1 MVGLIIVS
9 CNKPPTAQ
17 AEQDVI
23 FKASTA
29 TTGFKADD
37 CDNAVA
43 HYALIDIDGDML
55 TVDVFYLDGIIYTNT
70 LKLSAGSH
78 TINSFTLQNDAGTPA
93 DYSDDILVKATPLTG
108 SDYAEFV
115 QNALPFS
122 FNVDA
127 FYKAE
132 IDIEILCYEAT
143 EITNFGFA
151 WFAVDQITVREFCFF
166 GDICTEDYMDYAG
179 TLYEEQ
185 RNGLQH
191 DMPAIF
197 KIDVYR
203 NGEFVISYNNES
215 YKGEGAV
222 LCAQYPDFDNS
233 VDYFEFELWVK
244 VMVGSSFDYVLY
256 HTFTTTDDSQLN
268 SGTDGVLD
276 FVIGDCVPDA
286 DLIITTTPDPNPNPN
301 PDPTNCGE
309 CDGKISQLTLR
320 YVGTESNPHIK
331 VTDDKGNDIL
341 YEGDPTDTFSFN
353 GEKKEGEMGVKIYL
367 YVNNGPRYEIHTSC
381 SVDIYAGMTFGDY
394 YIVAGESVKGG
405 PLCSVN

>member
-9 CNKPPTAQ
+9 CNKQADIP

-37 CDNAVA
+37 CDNEVA
-43 HYALIDIDGDML
+43 HYALIEIDGEML

-70 LKLSAGSH
+70 LKLSSGIH
-78 TINSFTLQNDAGTPA
+78 TISSFTLQNDAGTPA

-108 SDYAEFV
+108 SDYAGFV
-115 QNALPFS
+115 QNSLPFN
-122 FNVDA
+122 FDVDA
-127 FYKAE
+127 FYKTE
-132 IDIEILCYEAT
+132 INIEILCYEAA
-143 EITNFGFA
+143 EITDFGFA
-151 WFAVDQITVREFCFF
+151 WFAVDQITVRELCFF
-166 GDICTEDYMDYAG
+166 GDICTEDYMDYTG
-179 TLYEEQ
+179 TLYEDQ

-203 NGEFVISYNNES
+203 NDDFVISYNNES
-215 YKGEGAV
+215 YLGEGAV

-233 VDYFEFELWVK
+233 TDEFKFELWVK
-244 VMVGSSFDYVLY
+244 VMVGSSFEYVLY

-268 SGTDGVLD
+268 SGADGVLD

-286 DLIITTTPDPNPNPN
+286 DLIITTTPDP
-301 PDPTNCGE
+301 DPEPPVECGE

-320 YVGTESNPHIK
+320 YVGSISNPHIK
-331 VTDDKGNDIL
+331 VTDDKDEII
-341 YEGDPTDTFSFN
+341 YEGDPTDTFSFI
-353 GEKKEGEMGVKIYL
+353 GQKDKGDMGTKIFL
-367 YVNNGPRYEIHTSC
+367 YVNDGPKYEIHTSC
-381 SVDIYAGMTFGDY
+381 SVDIYAGMTWGDY
-394 YIVAGESVKGG
+394 YIVSGESLNGG
-405 PLCSVN
+405 PLCTI